1 MKKKLNNIFDVLGGY
16 IRNKNDERVF
26 NHIVAVTKF
35 AEKRAGDN
43 NLNKEITKLV
53 TEAASVHD
61 IGKFH
66 NIVDMVLNEK
76 LLSVF
81 HGLIGGYFIKNYDNS
96 LTGLL
101 KNRESVSKII
111 ACHIPFFIKENEILN
126 CMIEPLPYWDIKH
139 RKEYILNGSSK
150 KLTISRLSE
159 NEKIAVQILIASD
172 NCVVEDKYVGTE
184 KRLEYIFERYGNRFN
199 EAGKKIYVKRVKSII
214 ERYPMKNE
222 KATEE

>member
-1 MKKKLNNIFDVLGGY
+1 MEKKLNSILDVLGGY
-16 IRNKNDERVF
+16 ISNENDKRVF

-35 AEKRAGDN
+35 AEKRAEDN
-43 NLNKEITKLV
+43 NLNKETAELV
-53 TEAASVHD
+53 TEASSVHD

-66 NIVDMVLNEK
+66 NIVNMILNEK

-111 ACHIPFFIKENEILN
+111 ACHIPFFIKENEILED
-126 CMIEPLPYWDIKH
+126 MIEPLPYWDIKH
-139 RKEYILNGSSK
+139 RKEYSLDGGLK
-150 KLTISRLSE
+150 KLAMSKLSD
-159 NEKIAVQILIASD
+159 NEKIAAQILIASD

-184 KRLEYIFERYGNRFN
+184 RRLEYIFERYGSRFN

-214 ERYPMKNE
+214 GKYPMRNE
-222 KATEE
+222 GAA